1 MGAPDPPGAVDMRRG
16 RREGRK
22 GETEVTAEVD
32 PAEDAARRAA
42 DAAREHTDVTDD
54 VAADHDVEANA
65 PNEALGAQGGT
76 RAYAARRADATIPS
90 RAAWR
95 SISLVPTVCSRPAA
109 RCAAREQRSGE
120 GR

>member
-1 MGAPDPPGAVDMRRG
+1 MRRG
-16 RREGRK
+16 RREGKK

-42 DAAREHTDVTDD
+42 DAAREHADVTDD

-76 RAYAARRADATIPS
+76 RAYAARVESGRDDSIARRMAQHFTRSDGVLSS
-90 RAAWR
+90 RG
-95 SISLVPTVCSRPAA
+95 PMC
-109 RCAAREQRSGE
+109 RSGTA
-120 GR
+120 